1 MSTLEEDK
9 LKECKIIFDMFDEN
23 KDNKIS
29 LNELGDI
36 LRICGAAPSQQELM
50 MIIKNLEE
58 NGNENISFEIF
69 IKLLERLLNTQDS
82 EEDLINEFRKIDKVG
97 DGTMAASDLKKL
109 MSNYE
114 NPLQSQEI
122 DEIIQEGNVD
132 ENGYINIQ
140 RFVKLLLGNI

>member
-114 NPLQSQEI
+114 NPLHSQEI
-122 DEIIQEGNVD
+122 DEIIQEANVD

>member
-69 IKLLERLLNTQDS
+69 IKLLERLINTQDS

-122 DEIIQEGNVD
+122 DEIIQEANVD

>member
-122 DEIIQEGNVD
+122 DEIIQEANVD

>member
-50 MIIKNLEE
+50 MIIKNFEE

-122 DEIIQEGNVD
+122 DEIIQEANVD

>member
-36 LRICGAAPSQQELM
+36 LRICGAAPSQQELI

-122 DEIIQEGNVD
+122 DEIIQEANVD